1 MTNQGGTA
9 KKLWALDGGFITE
22 ERGNLVVGEA
32 GEVILPCPSFLIEHA
47 RGLVLIDTGLVPDA
61 TIDAHAAY
69 GDLANERRIALKP
82 NQRIDRQLELVG
94 HKVSDVTHLLVSHLH
109 WDHTG
114 GLYLFPQAQFYV
126 MTGELQYAY
135 WPAAGGPLFRREDIE
150 PTRGYAWNQIDS
162 EELDLFGD
170 GSIRMLH
177 MPGHT
182 PGNASFV
189 VRLANRT
196 IVLAGDTA
204 HLYSGYNGELPMP
217 SDYSSLDSVRSL
229 RRLRLLAQGLDA
241 MLWIPHEM
249 TDWARYKH
257 APEFYD

>member
-1 MTNQGGTA
+1 MKNQGGTA

-22 ERGNLVVGEA
+22 DRSNLVVGKS
-32 GEVILPCPSFLIEHA
+32 GEVVLPCPSFLIEHD

-61 TIDAHAAY
+61 TVDARAVY
-69 GDLANERRIALKP
+69 GNLATELRIAP
-82 NQRIDRQLELVG
+82 EPQQRIDRQLEAIG
-94 HKVSDVTHLLVSHLH
+94 YKTDDVTHLLVSHLH

-114 GLYLFPQAQFYV
+114 GLYLFPKAQFYV

-150 PTRGYAWNQIDS
+150 PTRGFAWNQVDS

-182 PGNASFV
+182 PGNCSFV

-204 HLYSGYNGELPMP
+204 HLYSGLHGELPMP

-229 RRLRLLAQGLDA
+229 RKLKQLVESLDA

-249 TDWARYKH
+249 TDWQRYKH
-257 APEFYD
+257 APEAYE